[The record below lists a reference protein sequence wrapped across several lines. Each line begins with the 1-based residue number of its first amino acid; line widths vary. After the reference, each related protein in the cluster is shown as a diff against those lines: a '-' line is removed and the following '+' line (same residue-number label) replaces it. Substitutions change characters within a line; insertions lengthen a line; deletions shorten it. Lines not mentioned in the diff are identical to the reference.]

1 MPFILIIARFGLI
14 SIFDMRKSLLV
25 FSFFLFFSAA
35 HAKSIGDYLTN
46 KKDTN
51 YIESY
56 YKDLIVRLY
65 SGEKTH
71 SLSLSDMNMPYRLR
85 YLPNGYFNLG
95 VGVNFRSFGLSLATK
110 IPIFQ
115 NSTIRHGDTKRFGI
129 QSYIYSSKFTVDLL
143 TSFLKGYYLVNS
155 SDHFSGYTKD
165 KEYQRPDISSA
176 NIGLSINY
184 IFNNEHFSYRAAF
197 SDTERQKRSAGSL
210 IAGGSVISY
219 QTKADSS
226 IVPREID
233 AKYFAKSRDISE
245 FGVLAFNANIGYA
258 YSLIFLKHGICTLSY
273 ILGAGIQDNTFDR
286 ELNDVIN
293 RWRFSMN
300 HSIRVGV
307 GYRFNRYYLRL
318 GIIRST
324 QYTSL
329 KYNDLSIGNGTNFMQ
344 VSLGKRFTL
353 RK

>member
-1 MPFILIIARFGLI
+1 
-14 SIFDMRKSLLV
+14 MRKLLLFFCFLSV
-25 FSFFLFFSAA
+25 FSVSP
-35 HAKSIGDYLTN
+35 AKSISGYLSS

-56 YKDLIVRLY
+56 YNDLIIRLY

-71 SLSLSDMNMPYRLR
+71 SLYLSDMNTPYRLK

-95 VGVNFRSFGLSLATK
+95 AGVNFRSFGLSLATK

-115 NSTIRHGDTKRFGI
+115 NSINRHGETKRFGI

-155 SDHFSGYTKD
+155 PDHFSNYTKD

-176 NIGLSINY
+176 NIGVSINY

-226 IVPREID
+226 IVPREIGSN
-233 AKYFAKSRDISE
+233 YFRKSRDISE
-245 FGVLAFNANIGYA
+245 FGVLAINANIGYA

-273 ILGAGIQDNTFDR
+273 ILGAGVQDNTFDR
-286 ELNDVIN
+286 ELNEVISH
-293 RWRFSMN
+293 WRFSMN

-324 QYTSL
+324 QYTNL

>member
-1 MPFILIIARFGLI
+1 
-14 SIFDMRKSLLV
+14 MRKSLLA
-25 FSFFLFFSAA
+25 FCFFLCSFTIQ
-35 HAKSIGDYLTN
+35 AKSIGGYLTA

-56 YKDLIVRLY
+56 YNDLIVRLY

-71 SLSLSDMNMPYRLR
+71 SLYLNDMSTPYRLK

-95 VGVNFRSFGLSLATK
+95 AGVNFRSFGLSLATR

-115 NSTIRHGDTKRFGI
+115 NSINRHGETKRFGI
-129 QSYIYSSKFTVDLL
+129 QSYIYSSKFTIDLL

-155 SDHFSGYTKD
+155 SAHFSSYTKD

-176 NIGLSINY
+176 NIGISINY

-197 SDTERQKRSAGSL
+197 SDTERQKKSAGSL

-226 IVPREID
+226 IVPREINS
-233 AKYFAKSRDISE
+233 KFFTKSRDISE
-245 FGVLAFNANIGYA
+245 SGVLAFNANVGYA
-258 YSLIFLKHGICTLSY
+258 YSLIFHKHGICTLSY
-273 ILGAGIQDNTFDR
+273 ILGAGVQDNTFDR
-286 ELNDVIN
+286 ELNEVIN
-293 RWRFSMN
+293 RWRFSFN
-300 HSIRVGV
+300 HSFRIGV
-307 GYRFNRYYLRL
+307 GYRFNRYYLRV

-329 KYNDLSIGNGTNFMQ
+329 KYNDLNIGNGTNFMQ

>member
-1 MPFILIIARFGLI
+1 
-14 SIFDMRKSLLV
+14 MRKLLLFFCFLSV
-25 FSFFLFFSAA
+25 FSASP
-35 HAKSIGDYLTN
+35 AKSIGGYLTA

-51 YIESY
+51 FIESY
-56 YKDLIVRLY
+56 YNDLIIRLY

-71 SLSLSDMNMPYRLR
+71 SLYLSDMNTPYRLR

-95 VGVNFRSFGLSLATK
+95 AGVNFRSFGLSLATR

-115 NSTIRHGDTKRFGI
+115 NSINRHGETKRIGI

-155 SDHFSGYTKD
+155 PDHFPNYTKD

-176 NIGLSINY
+176 NIGVSINY
-184 IFNNEHFSYRAAF
+184 IFNNERFSYRAAF

-226 IVPREID
+226 IVPREIGSN
-233 AKYFAKSRDISE
+233 YFMKSRDISE
-245 FGVLAFNANIGYA
+245 FGVLAINANMGYA
-258 YSLIFLKHGICTLSY
+258 YSLIFLRHGICTLSY

-293 RWRFSMN
+293 HWRFSMN

-307 GYRFNRYYLRL
+307 GYRFNRYYLRV

-324 QYTSL
+324 QYTNL